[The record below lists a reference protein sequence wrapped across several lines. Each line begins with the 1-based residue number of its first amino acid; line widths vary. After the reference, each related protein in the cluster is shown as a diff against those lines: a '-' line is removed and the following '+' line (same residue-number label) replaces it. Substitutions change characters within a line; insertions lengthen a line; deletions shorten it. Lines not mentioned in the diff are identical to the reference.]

1 LLKKMFSKFLFFI
14 GLVFSSMVVFAQDS
28 KPWDFLRPVSDF
40 AMSIDNVS
48 KALVLFFSLLM
59 FAIAALAY
67 FKVKSKKLLIV
78 AAAFGLFALKYLLV
92 VFDIFLSPGNFFSD
106 AAQNV
111 VELIV
116 FILLFWA
123 IFKKQ

>member
-1 LLKKMFSKFLFFI
+1 MT
-14 GLVFSSMVVFAQDS
+14 VFAQDS
-28 KPWDFLRPVSDF
+28 KPWDFLRLFSDF
-40 AMSIDNVS
+40 ALSIDNVS
-48 KALVLFFSLLM
+48 KVLVLFFSLLM

-78 AAAFGLFALKYLLV
+78 AAAFGLFALKYFLV
-92 VFDIFLSPGNFFSD
+92 VSDIFLSPGNFFSD

-116 FILLFWA
+116 FVLLFWA